1 MTPFA
6 TWILI
11 PPQLRAHPNTTAKPI
26 ISVRLVA
33 RNRSTKTLRNISITI
48 NIHITTLHQWTK
60 YELLETS
67 FDKSQQPIAKTVCG
81 GKIKDTTSFPSA
93 IYEGEQVYFCT
104 RACLRVFEE
113 NPDAFVAGEIDHP
126 LGDD

>member
-6 TWILI
+6 TWI
-11 PPQLRAHPNTTAKPI
+11 PPPLRAPQNTTAKLI
-26 ISVRLVA
+26 TFVLSVA
-33 RNRSTKTLRNISITI
+33 RNRLTKTLRNISITT
-48 NIHITTLHQWTK
+48 NNHITTLHQRAR

-67 FDKSQQPIAKTVCG
+67 FNTPQQPIAKTVCG
-81 GKIKDTTSFPSA
+81 GKIKDTASFPSA

-104 RACLRVFEE
+104 LACLRVFEE

-126 LGDD
+126 LDDD